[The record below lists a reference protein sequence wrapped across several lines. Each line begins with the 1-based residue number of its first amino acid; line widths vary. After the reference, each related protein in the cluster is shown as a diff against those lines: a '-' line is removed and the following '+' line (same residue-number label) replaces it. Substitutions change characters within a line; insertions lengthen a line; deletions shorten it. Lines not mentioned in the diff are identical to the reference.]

1 MKNKKL
7 FALFLC
13 AALVFGLL
21 ASGCSPEKN
30 SQESPPAEQ
39 DSLEPPAETGDS
51 AGTAAALGS
60 LKTFAAGTLD
70 GGTFTQEDIAAKD
83 VTVINFWSTT
93 CGPCIAEMPDLAEFS
108 NALPDNVQ
116 VVTVCL
122 DGAWDPESAEA
133 VLNEAAFEGVTLI
146 TGEGDLLDVCNNIR
160 YTPTTVFVDSEG
172 SLVGDAIIS
181 RQEDLS
187 GTFLAAVNT
196 VLKESGKAEIS
207 LDA

>member
-1 MKNKKL
+1 MDSIAPRKAAPIIAAEVETSPRLSRKIIVRDTAS
-7 FALFLC
+7 FA
-13 AALVFGLL
+13 
-21 ASGCSPEKN
+21 P
-30 SQESPPAEQ
+30 
-39 DSLEPPAETGDS
+39 
-51 AGTAAALGS
+51 
-60 LKTFAAGTLD
+60 
-70 GGTFTQEDIAAKD
+70 EDISAKD
-83 VTVINFWSTT
+83 VTILNCWALS
-93 CGPCIAEMPDLAEFS
+93 CGPFPVELPDLAEFS

-187 GTFLAAVNT
+187 GTFLAAVNKA
-196 VLKESGKAEIS
+196 LKESGKAEIS
-207 LDA
+207 LEA